1 MIHAFSFNHN
11 NSESYFIW
19 DIESGS
25 LHTVDKAAFLVCKKK
40 LETLTEVEAF
50 ELAKIPETD
59 VLEIENEFLELESL
73 GTLNAPEKRYT
84 LKNTGE
90 IKALCLHICHDC
102 NLKCSYCFAKEGT
115 YNTER
120 DYMSFDVGKHALDFL
135 FSHSGERH
143 NLEVDFFGGE
153 PLMNFEVVKQLVSY
167 AKQTAEKL
175 GKHISFTMTT
185 NGVLLN
191 DEAIAYL
198 NAEMD
203 NVVISIDG
211 RKEIHDKLRLTRN
224 DKGSYDIAMKN
235 ALKFRAVRGDKRY
248 YIRGTFTANNVDFS
262 NDALHLNDCGFDQ
275 ISLEPVVLPDSSP
288 LALTREHL
296 PEILKQYDI
305 LAEEYIARRK
315 GDKWFNFFHFMID
328 LENGPCAIKRLNGC
342 GAGKEYLAVTP
353 VGEIYPCHQFVGS
366 KYVMGNV
373 MSGEFNREI
382 QHVFE
387 NINVYKKEDCSKCI
401 AKYYCSG
408 GCLANSYNFNGD
420 LLKPY
425 KLSCEMMRKRLE
437 NSLAIYAL
445 EKLGL

>member
-248 YIRGTFTANNVDFS
+248 YIRGTFTAN
-262 NDALHLNDCGFDQ
+262 
-275 ISLEPVVLPDSSP
+275 
-288 LALTREHL
+288 
-296 PEILKQYDI
+296 
-305 LAEEYIARRK
+305 
-315 GDKWFNFFHFMID
+315 
-328 LENGPCAIKRLNGC
+328 
-342 GAGKEYLAVTP
+342 
-353 VGEIYPCHQFVGS
+353 
-366 KYVMGNV
+366 
-373 MSGEFNREI
+373 
-382 QHVFE
+382 
-387 NINVYKKEDCSKCI
+387 
-401 AKYYCSG
+401 
-408 GCLANSYNFNGD
+408 
-420 LLKPY
+420 
-425 KLSCEMMRKRLE
+425 
-437 NSLAIYAL
+437 
-445 EKLGL
+445 